1 MQYSQLENILIK
13 NSQTG
18 FYISTIG
25 GQLKDCNDSFANI
38 FGYQS
43 KDELLQLNTSVL
55 YLDSD
60 ERTRFLK
67 ELDGKKYLKNY
78 HLKAKSKSGNLI
90 TVSVNSDLYQETN
103 QDMLIVGSVV
113 DITELILSKGKLAES
128 EKKYKD
134 FIDNSPEIIQS
145 FNSEGKLLFCNA
157 IWHQKLEYTE
167 EEAANMNLFDI
178 IADEYKP
185 HCSLMFQEVLSGKA
199 LKDVGVEFVSKSGK
213 RYLLEGN
220 VVPLLQNGQMVATH
234 AFFRDVTEKKQA
246 IDKIIEQEKL
256 LQTVFNSV
264 PICLYIKDENGN
276 YLHAN
281 EIMQKTLGSDVLSQ
295 SDTNLFPKNCVL
307 QLKDTDSLAIQQ
319 PESLIKFEMDVD
331 FGYQTKHFLCG
342 KKAIFNQEKGNYN
355 LFGFSVDITDLKNS
369 AAKIEEN
376 EKLLHS
382 IINSTRGGFILFKF
396 NNDNKNFL
404 CEYANEFA
412 EKVLHLREGKKEF
425 KAIFD
430 FLDETT
436 QQKLSLEQI
445 KKQESFLVTC
455 DWKSRMPDTGL
466 EKVFSLRF
474 SVIKTS
480 DNELKIIVYIIDIT
494 EEKQLI
500 EQLEFKLKE
509 NDVLIGEVHHRVKNN
524 LAIIDGI
531 IELKKSKTTDEQLVE
546 NLTDIQ
552 MRIKTIALVHQKLY
566 QSGIF
571 SEVNLHDYTYELANY
586 YKKLFDNKNVKLIH
600 FDIDIQPE
608 VSLSLSK
615 SISFGLLLSELI
627 SNSCKYG
634 VANDE
639 VKIGVAIEKEQTT
652 YKMTYTDTGN
662 GLPEPL
668 KQLKNGGFGF
678 RLIENF
684 IKQLKG
690 TAVFPED
697 KHFLFEFEFIA

>member
-18 FYISTIG
+18 FYMSTKA
-25 GQLKDCNDSFANI
+25 GQLIDCNDAFANM

-43 KDELLQLNTSVL
+43 KEELLQFNTSEL

-60 ERTRFLK
+60 ERIRFLK
-67 ELDGKKYLKNY
+67 EMEEKQHVKNY
-78 HLKAKSKSGNLI
+78 HLKGKTKVGKMI
-90 TVSVNSDLYQETN
+90 TISVNSDLYQEPN
-103 QDMLIVGSVV
+103 KEVLIVGSVV
-113 DITELILSKGKLAES
+113 DITEVILSKGKLAES
-128 EKKYKD
+128 EKKYRD

-145 FNSEGKLLFCNA
+145 FNAEGKLLFCNS

-167 EEAANMNLFDI
+167 EEAATMNLFDI

-220 VVPLLQNGQMVATH
+220 VVPLLQNGKMVATH

-246 IDKIIEQEKL
+246 INKIIEQEKL

-264 PICLYIKDENGN
+264 PICLYIKDENSN

-281 EIMQKTLGSDVLSQ
+281 EIMQKTLGSEVLSQ
-295 SDTNLFPKNCVL
+295 SDAELFPKHCAL
-307 QLKDTDSLAIQQ
+307 QLKDTDIQAMQQ
-319 PESLIKFEMDVD
+319 PDSLIKFEMDVD
-331 FGYQTKHFLCG
+331 FGNQTKHFLCG
-342 KKAIFNQEKGNYN
+342 KKAIFNHEKGTYN
-355 LFGFSVDITDLKNS
+355 LFGFSVDITDLKKS
-369 AAKIEEN
+369 VAKIEEK
-376 EKLLHS
+376 EKLLQS
-382 IINSTRGGFILFKF
+382 IINTTRGGFILFKF
-396 NNDNKNFL
+396 NQDSQGFIR
-404 CEYANEFA
+404 EYANEFA
-412 EKVLHLREGKKEF
+412 GKVLGLREGKNEF

-445 KKQESFLVTC
+445 KNQGNFLVTS
-455 DWKSRMPDTGL
+455 DWKYRMPDTDL

-480 DNELKIIVYIIDIT
+480 DSELKIIVYIIDIT

-531 IELKKSKTTDEQLVE
+531 IELKKSKTTDVQLAE

-571 SEVNLHDYTYELANY
+571 SEVNLHDYSHELANY
-586 YKKLFDNKNVKLIH
+586 YKKLFDNRNTKHIH
-600 FDIDIQPE
+600 FDVNIQPE

-634 VANDE
+634 IVNDE
-639 VKIGVAIEKEQTT
+639 VKIGIAIEKEQTT

-678 RLIENF
+678 RLMENF

-690 TAVFPED
+690 TAVFPEH